1 MKSNKAFSGDE
12 TVLVSG
18 CYGDEH
24 VDIAV
29 SASES
34 FPKGDSSVGRV
45 LEVLFSYNVLQG
57 LIRRWDGASSN
68 ESLKEQIIMLSKSSG
83 LLSPLTSFVGCSNK
97 RYHQPRPMYEAMAD
111 RAYDCAAPM
120 MFDGRCAAP
129 GPMMFA
135 RKLAAPPPMTCAAR
149 PPRACAARP
158 PRACAARPPMTCAA
172 RPPMTCAARPPMAC
186 AAPAINGAAPRKKE
200 QAPAKQEFTFRSVT
214 VLQSMRGYWDDISTI
229 LSAIG
234 KQGIDVPSGLSSA
247 SGICEDDKS
256 RAFNTVVALAVL
268 RHQFISSQ
276 SSWKMIEKKALSWLS
291 SVSRDVNWESLIVE
305 VSSKL

>member
-1 MKSNKAFSGDE
+1 
-12 TVLVSG
+12 
-18 CYGDEH
+18 
-24 VDIAV
+24 
-29 SASES
+29 
-34 FPKGDSSVGRV
+34 
-45 LEVLFSYNVLQG
+45 
-57 LIRRWDGASSN
+57 
-68 ESLKEQIIMLSKSSG
+68 
-83 LLSPLTSFVGCSNK
+83 
-97 RYHQPRPMYEAMAD
+97 
-111 RAYDCAAPM
+111 
-120 MFDGRCAAP
+120 
-129 GPMMFA
+129 
-135 RKLAAPPPMTCAAR
+135 
-149 PPRACAARP
+149 
-158 PRACAARPPMTCAA
+158 
-172 RPPMTCAARPPMAC
+172 MAC
-186 AAPAINGAAPRKKE
+186 AAPPIVDAAPPKKE

-214 VLQSMRGYWDDISTI
+214 VLQSIRGYWDDISTI